1 MFKGI
6 DTPAA
11 KVVLAFHQA
20 LETGNQKQAR
30 AQLADDVTI
39 FEGGRVERSADE
51 YAHHHML
58 SDMKYLAAM
67 KSDTLEHQVTIL
79 GNTAISASRSQTK
92 GTHKGVERDYQ
103 GMETMVLEKQ
113 NGEWKST
120 SNGNQLRTVPPK
132 ICILLGRITREMSLL
147 LFHVWQREE
156 FEATATL

>member
-1 MFKGI
+1 MKTINILLVLLMTFSFAVNAHGDKNKDKGLFKGI

-79 GNTAISASRSQTK
+79 GNTAISASRSHTK
-92 GTHKGVERDYQ
+92 GTYKGKERDYQ
-103 GMETMVLEKQ
+103 SMETMVLEKQ
-113 NGEWKST
+113 NGEWKIKHIHWS
-120 SNGNQLRTVPPK
+120 
-132 ICILLGRITREMSLL
+132 
-147 LFHVWQREE
+147 H
-156 FEATATL
+156 

>member
-1 MFKGI
+1 MTFSFAANAHGDKNKDKGLFKGI

-67 KSDTLEHQVTIL
+67 KSETLEHQVTVL
-79 GNTAISASRSQTK
+79 GNTAISASRSHTTGSYK
-92 GTHKGVERDYQ
+92 GKERDYE
-103 GMETMVLEKQ
+103 GMETMVLGKQ
-113 NGEWKST
+113 NGEWKIKHINWSHKSIGKT
-120 SNGNQLRTVPPK
+120 D
-132 ICILLGRITREMSLL
+132 CE
-147 LFHVWQREE
+147 
-156 FEATATL
+156 

>member
-1 MFKGI
+1 MKTINRLLVLLMTFSFAANAHGDKNKDKGLFKGI

-79 GNTAISASRSQTK
+79 GNTAISASRSQTT

-103 GMETMVLEKQ
+103 GMETIVLEKQ
-113 NGEWKST
+113 NGEWKIKHIHWS
-120 SNGNQLRTVPPK
+120 
-132 ICILLGRITREMSLL
+132 
-147 LFHVWQREE
+147 H
-156 FEATATL
+156 

>member
-1 MFKGI
+1 MKMKTINILLVLLMTFSFAANAHGDKNKDKGLFKGI

-67 KSDTLEHQVTIL
+67 KSETLEHQVTVL
-79 GNTAISASRSQTK
+79 GNTAISASRSHTTGSYK
-92 GTHKGVERDYQ
+92 GKERDYE

-113 NGEWKST
+113 NGEWKIKHIHWS
-120 SNGNQLRTVPPK
+120 
-132 ICILLGRITREMSLL
+132 
-147 LFHVWQREE
+147 H
-156 FEATATL
+156 

>member
-1 MFKGI
+1 MKTINILLVLLMTFNFAANAHGDKNKDKGLFKGV

-67 KSDTLEHQVTIL
+67 KSNTLEHQVDT
-79 GNTAISASRSQTK
+79 
-92 GTHKGVERDYQ
+92 
-103 GMETMVLEKQ
+103 
-113 NGEWKST
+113 WKYSY
-120 SNGNQLRTVPPK
+120 L
-132 ICILLGRITREMSLL
+132 CL
-147 LFHVWQREE
+147 
-156 FEATATL
+156 A

>member
-1 MFKGI
+1 MTFSFAANAHGDKNKDKGLFKGI

-67 KSDTLEHQVTIL
+67 KSETLEHQVTVL
-79 GNTAISASRSQTK
+79 GNTAISASRSHTTGSYK
-92 GTHKGVERDYQ
+92 GKERDYE

-113 NGEWKST
+113 NGEWKIKHIHWS
-120 SNGNQLRTVPPK
+120 
-132 ICILLGRITREMSLL
+132 
-147 LFHVWQREE
+147 H
-156 FEATATL
+156 

>member
-1 MFKGI
+1 MKTINILLVLLMTFSFAANAHGDKNKDKGLFKGI

-79 GNTAISASRSQTK
+79 GNTMVKNVIIK
-92 GTHKGVERDYQ
+92 GW
-103 GMETMVLEKQ
+103 KQ
-113 NGEWKST
+113 WFSKSKTVNGKLST
-120 SNGNQLRTVPPK
+120 FIGHTN
-132 ICILLGRITREMSLL
+132 LLVKPRR
-147 LFHVWQREE
+147 VK
-156 FEATATL
+156 

>member
-1 MFKGI
+1 MKTINILLVLLMTFSFAANAHGDKNKDKGLFKGI

-79 GNTAISASRSQTK
+79 GNTRHGNDGAGKTK
-92 GTHKGVERDYQ
+92 
-103 GMETMVLEKQ
+103 
-113 NGEWKST
+113 W
-120 SNGNQLRTVPPK
+120 
-132 ICILLGRITREMSLL
+132 
-147 LFHVWQREE
+147 
-156 FEATATL
+156 

>member
-1 MFKGI
+1 MTFSFAANAHGDKNKDKGLFKGI

-11 KVVLAFHQA
+11 KVFLAFHQA

-67 KSDTLEHQVTIL
+67 KSETLEHQVTVL
-79 GNTAISASRSQTK
+79 GNTAISASRSHTTGSYK
-92 GTHKGVERDYQ
+92 GKERDYE

-113 NGEWKST
+113 NGEWKIKHIHWS
-120 SNGNQLRTVPPK
+120 
-132 ICILLGRITREMSLL
+132 
-147 LFHVWQREE
+147 H
-156 FEATATL
+156 

>member
-1 MFKGI
+1 MKMKTINILLVLLMTFSFAANAHGDKNKDKGLFKGI

-39 FEGGRVERSADE
+39 YEGGRVERSADE

-79 GNTAISASRSQTK
+79 GNTAISASRSQTT

-113 NGEWKST
+113 NGEWKIKHIHWS
-120 SNGNQLRTVPPK
+120 
-132 ICILLGRITREMSLL
+132 
-147 LFHVWQREE
+147 H
-156 FEATATL
+156 

>member
-1 MFKGI
+1 MKTINILLVLLMTFSFAVNAHGDKNKDKGLFKGI

-79 GNTAISASRSQTK
+79 GNTAISASRSHTK
-92 GTHKGVERDYQ
+92 GTYKGKERDYQ
-103 GMETMVLEKQ
+103 SMETIVLEKQ
-113 NGEWKST
+113 NGEWKIKHIHWS
-120 SNGNQLRTVPPK
+120 
-132 ICILLGRITREMSLL
+132 
-147 LFHVWQREE
+147 H
-156 FEATATL
+156 